1 MSTNSRTHKTLWS
14 LALAASA
21 VALTGNAASADPVDA
36 LPFNV
41 SIQADA
47 VNNGSCG
54 DEVPRQ
60 VLSGTG
66 HATHMGRIAVTG
78 EACLGGDGVAN
89 WIAPNGDTIT
99 IEFTTVVTGAPN
111 PDGSIPVAFP
121 ALDVSG
127 TGRFANVVLGPAP
140 LQANVYFLPDG
151 NAYLDAWV
159 NTTISYDASDRS
171 DR

>member
-1 MSTNSRTHKTLWS
+1 MSTNSRIRRTLWS
-14 LALAASA
+14 LSLAASA
-21 VALTGNAASADPVDA
+21 VALTGATASADA
-36 LPFNV
+36 INRLPFDV
-41 SIQADA
+41 EIQADA
-47 VNNGSCG
+47 VIDGFCAP
-54 DEVPRQ
+54 EVPRQ

-78 EACLGGDGVAN
+78 EACVGGDGVAN
-89 WIAPNGDTIT
+89 WIAANGDTIT
-99 IEFTTVVTGAPN
+99 IEFTTVVTGPPN

-159 NTTISYDASDRS
+159 DTTISYSASDRS
-171 DR
+171 NH

>member
-1 MSTNSRTHKTLWS
+1 MGTNSRVRRTLWS

-21 VALTGNAASADPVDA
+21 VALTGTSVSADPVDG
-36 LPFNV
+36 LPFKV

-47 VNNGSCG
+47 VTDGFCAP
-54 DEVPRQ
+54 EVPRQ

-66 HATHMGRIAVTG
+66 IASHMGRIAVTG
-78 EACLGGDGVAN
+78 EACVGGDGVAN
-89 WIAPNGDTIT
+89 WIAANGDTIT
-99 IEFTTVVTGAPN
+99 IEFTTVVTGPPN
-111 PDGSIPVAFP
+111 LDGSIPVAFP

-127 TGRFANVVLGPAP
+127 TGRFANVVLGSAP
-140 LQANVYFLPDG
+140 LEANVYFLPDG

-171 DR
+171 DH